1 MHRTSGTVIPLL
13 KGKIGLSS
21 ATIGAEFSNLAGVIR
36 RDWRLVRLFYV
47 MTAWIAWRVIWI
59 NSDFMFVLLLRI

>member
-21 ATIGAEFSNLAGVIR
+21 ATIGAEFNNLAGVMH
-36 RDWRLVRLFYV
+36 RDWRLVPLVCV
-47 MTAWIAWRVIWI
+47 MTVWTAWRVIWI
-59 NSDFMFVLLLRI
+59 NSDFMFMALLRI